1 MNTKGHFY
9 PKAIILQ
16 AVYFKLRFI
25 LSYRDIQEIMKIRGI
40 AVDHATIQC
49 WVFKF
54 KPLIES
60 RMKKRKK
67 RVGARQRMVETY
79 IK

>member
-1 MNTKGHFY
+1 
-9 PKAIILQ
+9 
-16 AVYFKLRFI
+16 
-25 LSYRDIQEIMKIRGI
+25 MKIRGI

-67 RVGARQRMVETY
+67 RVGAR
-79 IK
+79 